1 MTGTIFWPARR
12 SALLPTFRHATPNA
26 CRAGVWRAKGSEKNV
41 RVKAPI
47 VLRWAAV
54 DRALPLT
61 TAINTAR
68 FAKLFRFC
76 IENAT
81 RLTTSGDAFR
91 RNNVCC
97 IAWDDQISSQTL
109 SFGNKLKDIHKNW
122 CISGV
127 FFPLSVV

>member
-26 CRAGVWRAKGSEKNV
+26 CRAGVWRAKVSEKNV
-41 RVKAPI
+41 RVKAPNRLWR
-47 VLRWAAV
+47 VTTTV
-54 DRALPLT
+54 D
-61 TAINTAR
+61 TAR

-76 IENAT
+76 IENES
-81 RLTTSGDAFR
+81 RLTSSADAFR

-97 IAWDDQISSQTL
+97 IAWDGQISSQTL
-109 SFGNKLKDIHKNW
+109 SFGNKLKDIRKNL

-127 FFPLSVV
+127 LFPFDRCLNIFKCS